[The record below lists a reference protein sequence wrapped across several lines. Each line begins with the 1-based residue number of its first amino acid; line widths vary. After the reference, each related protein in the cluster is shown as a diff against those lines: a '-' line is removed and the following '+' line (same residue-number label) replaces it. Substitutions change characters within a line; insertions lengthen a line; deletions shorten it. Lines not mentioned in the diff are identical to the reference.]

1 MFEEFEIAIPIIV
14 VMSSFK
20 DISQGQYMR
29 HDWSI
34 SQAEFH
40 RTPRWKERIFL
51 RLNGR
56 NLIEIRM
63 KTKLPRLGVYSLASC
78 EFSRMISGRLACF

>member
-1 MFEEFEIAIPIIV
+1 MFEEFEITIPIIV

-34 SQAEFH
+34 LQAEFH
-40 RTPRWKERIFL
+40 RTPRWIQKFVW
-51 RLNGR
+51 
-56 NLIEIRM
+56 IEI
-63 KTKLPRLGVYSLASC
+63 LPLYLNAN
-78 EFSRMISGRLACF
+78 IWYITY

>member
-34 SQAEFH
+34 LQAEFH
-40 RTPRWKERIFL
+40 RTPRWIQKF
-51 RLNGR
+51 
-56 NLIEIRM
+56 
-63 KTKLPRLGVYSLASC
+63 V
-78 EFSRMISGRLACF
+78 